1 MDAHS
6 RHIFT
11 ALLALL
17 RLALACAP
25 HNETLQRSLRAS
37 LKHTEA
43 ALRETRPLDKS
54 DIIRSVV

>member
-1 MDAHS
+1 MTTHS

-11 ALLALL
+11 ALVALL

-25 HNETLQRSLRAS
+25 ADETLQRSLRAS

-43 ALRETRPLDKS
+43 ALHAARPLDKS